1 MKYKNNFYF
10 YDLETTGLSPSRGQI
25 MQFAG
30 QRTDIDLTPIG
41 EPDNIYIKINP
52 DILPN
57 PEAVLVT
64 GITPQKT
71 LADGISEADFLQYF
85 YDNIALPGTIFTGFN
100 TIRFDDEFMR
110 FLNYRN
116 FYDAY
121 KWQWSEGRGKWD
133 MLDIVRIT
141 RALRPEGIN
150 WPVDRDGKPVNK
162 LELLTKL
169 NNLDHQNAH
178 DALSD
183 VNATIAIA
191 KMIKKHQP
199 KLFKYLFEI
208 RSKKEVEKLILAG
221 KPFVYCSGRYP
232 SEYQKTTIVVIVG
245 EHPNQAGSYIVYDL
259 RHDPTSVLNMTVNEI
274 AKWYFNRYDKTE
286 SPIPFKLLQTNKCP
300 AIAPLGVLSVDDQK
314 RLSIDMSSIKL
325 NYDKLAKST
334 DIADKLAEIFNQDAK
349 SKQSKYSSE
358 KTDVDSQLYEGFFD
372 SSDKSKMQIVRGLSS
387 EDLADLNFDFADSR
401 LTKILLRYKARQYPT
416 SLTEEEK
423 IEWDKH
429 VKTKLGQPGGEL
441 EVYFKQLN
449 ELLNK
454 YSTDSKKMYLLE
466 ELRLYGESLVPY
478 NY

>member
-199 KLFKYLFEI
+199 KLVKYLFEI
-208 RSKKEVEKLILAG
+208 R
-221 KPFVYCSGRYP
+221 
-232 SEYQKTTIVVIVG
+232 
-245 EHPNQAGSYIVYDL
+245 
-259 RHDPTSVLNMTVNEI
+259 
-274 AKWYFNRYDKTE
+274 
-286 SPIPFKLLQTNKCP
+286 
-300 AIAPLGVLSVDDQK
+300 
-314 RLSIDMSSIKL
+314 
-325 NYDKLAKST
+325 
-334 DIADKLAEIFNQDAK
+334 
-349 SKQSKYSSE
+349 
-358 KTDVDSQLYEGFFD
+358 
-372 SSDKSKMQIVRGLSS
+372 
-387 EDLADLNFDFADSR
+387 
-401 LTKILLRYKARQYPT
+401 
-416 SLTEEEK
+416 
-423 IEWDKH
+423 
-429 VKTKLGQPGGEL
+429 
-441 EVYFKQLN
+441 
-449 ELLNK
+449 
-454 YSTDSKKMYLLE
+454 
-466 ELRLYGESLVPY
+466 
-478 NY
+478 